1 MRSIGKSVAIAGLA
15 TAAMAMSGA
24 ASALS
29 FDLNVPAGTT
39 YGTVEITDGVGGV
52 NVVVDLADPT
62 ATTYRF
68 VDTGSHMLFGF
79 NLNASPSNV
88 TIVTPVSSTYFIVG
102 GPLAQSGFGSFT
114 NTIQCGTNCQG
125 GNNSTSPND
134 YLALFVSGVTVQ
146 NFVANAAGFFF
157 TADLYGP
164 NPTGGSVTFPVGS
177 RGPSSVPEPGT
188 LALLGLGLMGVGLAR
203 RRKA

>member
-1 MRSIGKSVAIAGLA
+1 MRSIGKSIAFAGLA
-15 TAAMAMSGA
+15 TAAMAMSGT

-39 YGTVEITDGVGGV
+39 YGTVVITDVAGGV
-52 NVVVDLADPT
+52 SVVVDLADPS

-79 NLNASPSNV
+79 NLNATPNNV
-88 TIVTPVSSTYFIVG
+88 TITTPISSSYYIVG

-114 NTIQCGTNCQG
+114 NTIQCGSNCQG
-125 GNNSTSPND
+125 GNNTTSPND
-134 YLALFVSGVTVQ
+134 YLALLVSGVTTA
-146 NFVANAAGFFF
+146 NFVANAAGFYF

-177 RGPSSVPEPGT
+177 RG
-188 LALLGLGLMGVGLAR
+188 
-203 RRKA
+203 